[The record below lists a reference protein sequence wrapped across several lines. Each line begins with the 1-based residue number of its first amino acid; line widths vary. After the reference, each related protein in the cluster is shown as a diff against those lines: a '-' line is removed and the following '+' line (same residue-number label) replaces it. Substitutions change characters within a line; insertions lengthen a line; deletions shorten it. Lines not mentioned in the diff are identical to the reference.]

1 MPVRLKPTFRE
12 VLEGRTAGAPALVGL
27 WVASASPVAAEI
39 VAGSGTD
46 LVLIDGEHSPVGLDG
61 IVPLLQALEPYE
73 ATSITRV
80 PWNDP
85 VLIKQF
91 LDAGA
96 QNLIVP
102 MVSTAEEARAAVAAV
117 SYPDLASAD
126 PAEAR
131 QGIRGIG
138 AALGR
143 ASRWGR
149 VPGYVASG
157 RDLVSLTVQIETVE
171 GARNAAEIAAVPGV
185 DAVFIGP
192 ADLAG
197 SMGLATTPAAEP
209 VQELVLEVIRACRE
223 AGVPVGVNAFDPVIA
238 ARYREAGADFVFV
251 SADVTLLVKASDAAV
266 AAARDAGTATTTG
279 HRTVTPGA

>member
-1 MPVRLKPTFRE
+1 MPLRLKPTFKSI
-12 VLEGRTAGAPALVGL
+12 LERRNTAGQSDALVGL

-39 VAGSGTD
+39 VAGSGAD
-46 LVLIDGEHSPVGLDG
+46 LILVDGEHSPVGLDG
-61 IVPLLQALEPYE
+61 LVPVLQALESYKS
-73 ATSITRV
+73 TTLVRV

-102 MVSTAEEARAAVAAV
+102 MVSTADQARAAVAAV
-117 SYPDLASAD
+117 TYPDLAAVD
-126 PAEAR
+126 PADAR
-131 QGIRGIG
+131 EGVRGIG
-138 AALGR
+138 AALAR

-149 VPGYVASG
+149 VPDYIARS
-157 RDLVSLTVQIETVE
+157 RDLVSLTVQIETAE
-171 GARNAAEIAAVPGV
+171 GARNASEIAAVPGV

-197 SMGLATTPAAEP
+197 SMGLATAPGAEAVQDAVIAAIE
-209 VQELVLEVIRACRE
+209 ACRE
-223 AGVPVGVNAFDPVIA
+223 AGTFVGVNAFDPAVA
-238 ARYREAGADFVFV
+238 ARYRAAGADFVFV

-266 AAARDAGTATTTG
+266 AAARETG
-279 HRTVTPGA
+279 AAKTDTY

>member
-1 MPVRLKPTFRE
+1 MPIRLKPTLRE
-12 VLEGRTAGAPALVGL
+12 VLERRPAGAPALVGL

-39 VAGSGTD
+39 VAGSGAD
-46 LVLIDGEHSPVGLDG
+46 LVLVDGEHSPVGLDG
-61 IVPLLQALEPYE
+61 LVPLLQALEPYE
-73 ATSITRV
+73 GTTAITRV

-85 VLIKQF
+85 VIIKQF

-102 MVSTAEEARAAVAAV
+102 MVSTAEQARAAVAAV
-117 SYPDLASAD
+117 SYPDLAGGA
-126 PAEAR
+126 AEDAR
-131 QGIRGIG
+131 QGVRGIG
-138 AALGR
+138 SALAR

-149 VPGYVASG
+149 VPGYVAG
-157 RDLVSLTVQIETVE
+157 ARDLVSLTVQIETAE

-197 SMGLATTPAAEP
+197 SMGLATTPGADAVQDAVIAAI
-209 VQELVLEVIRACRE
+209 QACRE
-223 AGVPVGVNAFDPVIA
+223 AGTFVGVNAFDPAVA
-238 ARYREAGADFVFV
+238 ARYRAAGADFVFV

-266 AAARDAGTATTTG
+266 AAARETG
-279 HRTVTPGA
+279 AAETDSY